1 MLSASTDYYVEERM
15 SFYFTDQIQQS
26 FNKVFHQCNK
36 DIAWEGKAEL
46 ETLVKLDEEGQT
58 IPGIGDVYAIL
69 ARVYSGPQFTWIEA
83 GFPEDDSKAY
93 SYLHTAIRKGS
104 AIAILQAMRTSGAL
118 TPTIEK
124 ELPMT
129 KDEAFQRVY
138 EGAQKGCSYCA
149 YAIANVYQWGD
160 YHILPSA
167 KKVAN
172 EGEPSGF
179 ARFLKGLFVQA
190 DQRRLANK
198 VNTIAQQWLRK
209 SAEAGLV
216 IAYRNLRITYAEQC
230 NKKMEEQVI
239 FEGAKAGLPLMMY
252 LAGDICKSRGEHE
265 GALQYFERGAAMNNG
280 MCLREAAEYYAKPRE
295 SNKRIPQDIQKALR
309 YYERAAISP
318 DYLDFDDHAYVTM
331 QAIIIRTLNID
342 GQSQDW
348 SRIAHLLQQPAIY
361 TLDAIW
367 PYLAYVFT
375 FKKGNTPAIRN
386 AIECVN
392 QASKCHDRYGSYDYA
407 DHLWQLAAG
416 YCYEIGAITNEPDL
430 DQAVAFYEHARE
442 SIRRINTRNDNWL
455 STGEPLVI
463 PDEASER
470 LEAFELVDGHYQ
482 YKEGVKE
489 SSTTCNPMPP
499 AWPQNSVDVLE
510 IFEESTTGWR
520 TNKYDWAF
528 IQREWDT
535 QKYLSF
541 IIYDNRQSIENVI
554 YDVYSIVMFHNEDKN
569 SCTIYLYGYL
579 EATDER
585 DENSEPTVYEIRY
598 FKEMSISEGLALI
611 KEFYDHAT
619 LPVIDESWERQYKNT
634 TPPREYVLT
643 CDNDIF
649 YLNQYEFSN
658 QMIKDALEGVANGKY
673 DIIAVR
679 PSNLDDPGIS
689 YFIERGKGKNLHIS
703 LYITIEDDTEDDIV
717 YGFERESCN
726 LTSIN
731 YWIQESITSNKLP
744 DLSDWEEVK
753 KKHN

>member
-1 MLSASTDYYVEERM
+1 M

-26 FNKVFHQCNK
+26 FNKIFHQCNK
-36 DIAWEGKAEL
+36 DIAWAGKAEL

-83 GFPEDDSKAY
+83 GFPEDDTKAY

-172 EGEPSGF
+172 EGEPSGVV
-179 ARFLKGLFVQA
+179 RFLKGLFVQA

-198 VNTIAQQWLRK
+198 VNTIARQWLRK

-216 IAYRNLRITYAEQC
+216 IAYRNLRITYVEQD
-230 NKKMEEQVI
+230 NRAMEEQVI

-252 LAGDICKSRGEHE
+252 LAGDICKSRGEYE

-280 MCLREAAEYYAKPRE
+280 MCLREAAEYYAKPHL

-375 FKKGNTPAIRN
+375 FKKGNTPAMRN

-392 QASKCHDRYGSYDYA
+392 QASKCHDRYGSYEYA

-470 LEAFELVDGHYQ
+470 LEAFELVNGHYQ
-482 YKEGVKE
+482 YKEGIKE

-510 IFEESTTGWR
+510 IFEDSTTGWR
-520 TNKYDWAF
+520 TNKYDWNF

-585 DENSEPTVYEIRY
+585 DESSEPTVYEIRY
-598 FKEMSISEGLALI
+598 FKEMSIPEGLALI

-619 LPVIDESWERQYKNT
+619 LPIIDESWEKQYKNT

-649 YLNQYEFSN
+649 YLNQYELSN

-673 DIIAVR
+673 DIISVR

-717 YGFERESCN
+717 YGFKRDSSN

-753 KKHN
+753 KKQ

>member
-1 MLSASTDYYVEERM
+1 M

-26 FNKVFHQCNK
+26 FNKIFHQCNK
-36 DIAWEGKAEL
+36 DIAWAGNAEL
-46 ETLVKLDEEGQT
+46 DTLVKLDEEGQK

-83 GFPEDDSKAY
+83 GFPEDDTKAY
-93 SYLHTAIRKGS
+93 SYLHTAICKGS

-129 KDEAFQRVY
+129 KDQAFQRVY
-138 EGAQKGCSYCA
+138 EGVQKGCSYCA
-149 YAIANVYQWGD
+149 YAIANVFQWGD
-160 YHILPSA
+160 YRLLPSA
-167 KKVAN
+167 QKIVN
-172 EGEPSGF
+172 EGEPSGVVH
-179 ARFLKGLFVQA
+179 FLKSFFTQV
-190 DQRRLANK
+190 DQRRLDVK
-198 VNTIAQQWLRK
+198 ITSIAQQWLHK
-209 SAEAGLV
+209 SAAAGLV
-216 IAYRNLRITYAEQC
+216 IAYRNLRLIYAEQD
-230 NKKMEEQVI
+230 NRAMEEQVI
-239 FEGAKAGLPLMMY
+239 FEGAAAGLPLMMY

-265 GALQYFERGAAMNNG
+265 RALEYFERGAAMNNG
-280 MCLREAAEYYAKPRE
+280 MCLREAADYYAKPCE
-295 SNKRIPQDIQKALR
+295 SNKRIPQNIQKALK

-318 DYLDFDDHAYVTM
+318 DYLDFNDHAYVTM
-331 QAIIIRTLNID
+331 QAIILRTLNFD
-342 GQSQDW
+342 DQSQDW

-361 TLDAIW
+361 TLDTIW

-375 FKKGNTPAIRN
+375 FKKGNTPAIRT

-392 QASKCHDRYGSYDYA
+392 KASKCYDRYGSYDYA

-416 YCYEIGAITNEPDL
+416 YCYEIGAFTKEPDL
-430 DQAVAFYEHARE
+430 DQAVTFYEHARE
-442 SIRRINTRNDNWL
+442 SINRLNTRNDNWFG
-455 STGEPLVI
+455 TGNPLVI

-482 YKEGVKE
+482 YKEGIQQ

-510 IFEESTTGWR
+510 IFEDSTTGWR
-520 TNKYDWAF
+520 TNKYDWPF
-528 IQREWDT
+528 IEREWDT

-569 SCTIYLYGYL
+569 TCNIYLYGYS
-579 EATDER
+579 EDPAECDETL
-585 DENSEPTVYEIRY
+585 EPTIYEIRD
-598 FKEMSISEGLALI
+598 FKEMSISEGLRLI

-619 LPVIDESWERQYKNT
+619 LPVIDESWEKQYKNT

-649 YLNQYEFSN
+649 YLNQYEYPN

-679 PSNLDDPGIS
+679 PSSIDDQCIS
-689 YFIERGKGKNLHIS
+689 YYIERAKGKNLRIR
-703 LYITIEDDTEDDIV
+703 LYATVDEDNE

-744 DLSDWEEVK
+744 DLSDWDEIK
-753 KKHN
+753 KK

>member
-1 MLSASTDYYVEERM
+1 M

-26 FNKVFHQCNK
+26 FNKIFHQCNK
-36 DIAWEGKAEL
+36 DIAWAGKAEL
-46 ETLVKLDEEGQT
+46 ETLVKLDEEGQK

-83 GFPEDDSKAY
+83 GFPEDDTKAY

-104 AIAILQAMRTSGAL
+104 AISILQAMRTSGAL

-160 YHILPSA
+160 YHILSSA

-172 EGEPSGF
+172 EGEPSTF
-179 ARFLKGLFVQA
+179 VRFLKGLFVQA

-198 VNTIAQQWLRK
+198 VTAIAQQWLRK

-216 IAYRNLRITYAEQC
+216 IAYRNLRITYVEQG

-265 GALQYFERGAAMNNG
+265 RALEYFERGAAMNNG
-280 MCLREAAEYYAKPRE
+280 MCLREVAEYYAKPRE

-375 FKKGNTPAIRN
+375 FKKGNTPAMRT

-416 YCYEIGAITNEPDL
+416 YCYEIGAITNKPDL
-430 DQAVAFYEHARE
+430 NQAVTFYEHARE

-470 LEAFELVDGHYQ
+470 LEAFELVNGHYQ

-520 TNKYDWAF
+520 TNKYDWNF

-598 FKEMSISEGLALI
+598 FKEMSIPEGLGLI

-649 YLNQYEFSN
+649 YLNQYELSN

-673 DIIAVR
+673 DIMAVR

-703 LYITIEDDTEDDIV
+703 LYITIEDDVEDDIV

-731 YWIQESITSNKLP
+731 YWIQESITSNKMP
-744 DLSDWEEVK
+744 DLSDWEEIK
-753 KKHN
+753 KKKN

>member
-26 FNKVFHQCNK
+26 FNKIFHQCNK
-36 DIAWEGKAEL
+36 DIAWAGKAEL

-83 GFPEDDSKAY
+83 GFPEDDTKAY

-129 KDEAFQRVY
+129 KDQAFQRVY

-265 GALQYFERGAAMNNG
+265 RALEYFERGAAMNNG
-280 MCLREAAEYYAKPRE
+280 ICLREVAEYYAKPRE

-470 LEAFELVDGHYQ
+470 LEAFELVNGHYQ
-482 YKEGVKE
+482 YKEGIKE

-499 AWPQNSVDVLE
+499 AWPQNSMDVLE

-520 TNKYDWAF
+520 TNKYDWNF

-569 SCTIYLYGYL
+569 SCTIYLYGNL

-598 FKEMSISEGLALI
+598 FKEMSIPEGLALI

-658 QMIKDALEGVANGKY
+658 QMIKDALESVANGKY
-673 DIIAVR
+673 DIMAVR
-679 PSNLDDPGIS
+679 PPNLDDPGIS

-703 LYITIEDDTEDDIV
+703 LYITIEDDVEDDIV

>member
-1 MLSASTDYYVEERM
+1 MLSASTDYYAEERM

-26 FNKVFHQCNK
+26 FNKIFHQCNK

-46 ETLVKLDEEGQT
+46 DALVKLDEEGQK

-83 GFPEDDSKAY
+83 GFPEDDTKAY

-104 AIAILQAMRTSGAL
+104 TIAILQAMRTSGAL

-129 KDEAFQRVY
+129 KDQAFQRFY
-138 EGAQKGCSYCA
+138 EGAQKGSSYCA
-149 YAIANVYQWGD
+149 YANVFQWGD
-160 YHILPSA
+160 YRLLPSA
-167 KKVAN
+167 QKIVN
-172 EGEPSGF
+172 EGEPSGVVH
-179 ARFLKGLFVQA
+179 FLKSLFVQA
-190 DQRRLANK
+190 DQRRFANK
-198 VNTIAQQWLRK
+198 VTAIAQQWLHK

-216 IAYRNLRITYAEQC
+216 IAYRNLRLTYAEQ
-230 NKKMEEQVI
+230 NNRAMEEQVI
-239 FEGAKAGLPLMMY
+239 FEGAVAGLPLMIY

-265 GALQYFERGAAMNNG
+265 RALEYFERGAAMNNG
-280 MCLREAAEYYAKPRE
+280 LSLREAAEYYAKPRE

-375 FKKGNTPAIRN
+375 FKKGNTHAMRS

-392 QASKCHDRYGSYDYA
+392 QAIKCHDRYGSYDYA

-430 DQAVAFYEHARE
+430 DQAVTFYEHARE

-470 LEAFELVDGHYQ
+470 LEAFELVNGHYQ
-482 YKEGVKE
+482 YKEGIKE

-528 IQREWDT
+528 IERERDT

-541 IIYDNRQSIENVI
+541 IIYDNRQSIENII
-554 YDVYSIVMFHNEDKN
+554 YDVYSIVMFHNEDTN
-569 SCTIYLYGYL
+569 SCTIYLYGYIEEPSEL
-579 EATDER
+579 
-585 DENSEPTVYEIRY
+585 DENVDPRVYEIRY
-598 FKEMSISEGLALI
+598 FKEMSIPKGLALI
-611 KEFYDHAT
+611 KDFYDNAT
-619 LPVIDESWERQYKNT
+619 LPVIDESWEKQYKNT

-649 YLNQYEFSN
+649 YLNQYELSN

-703 LYITIEDDTEDDIV
+703 LYITIEDDVEDDIV
-717 YGFERESCN
+717 YGFKRESSN

-753 KKHN
+753 KKQN

>member
-1 MLSASTDYYVEERM
+1 M

-26 FNKVFHQCNK
+26 FNKIFHQCNK

-124 ELPMT
+124 ELSMT

-167 KKVAN
+167 KKMAN

-198 VNTIAQQWLRK
+198 VNAIAQQWLRK

-216 IAYRNLRITYAEQC
+216 IAYRNLRITYVEQG

-239 FEGAKAGLPLMMY
+239 FEAAKAGLPLMMY

-265 GALQYFERGAAMNNG
+265 RALEYFERGAAMNNG

-375 FKKGNTPAIRN
+375 FKKGNSPAIRT

-392 QASKCHDRYGSYDYA
+392 QASKCHDRYGSYEYA

-416 YCYEIGAITNEPDL
+416 YCYEIGAITKEPDL
-430 DQAVAFYEHARE
+430 DQAVTFYEHARE
-442 SIRRINTRNDNWL
+442 SIRRLNTRNDNWL
-455 STGEPLVI
+455 GAGEPLVI

-470 LEAFELVDGHYQ
+470 LEAFELVNGHYQ
-482 YKEGVKE
+482 YKEGIKE

-499 AWPQNSVDVLE
+499 TWPQNSVDVLE
-510 IFEESTTGWR
+510 IFEDSTTGWR

-579 EATDER
+579 EDTSR
-585 DENSEPTVYEIRY
+585 QDENVEPTVYEIRY
-598 FKEMSISEGLALI
+598 FKEMSIPEGLALI
-611 KEFYDHAT
+611 KEFYDYAT

-649 YLNQYEFSN
+649 YLNQYELSN

-673 DIIAVR
+673 DIISVR

-703 LYITIEDDTEDDIV
+703 LYITIEDDVEDDIV
-717 YGFERESCN
+717 YGFERDSSN

>member
-1 MLSASTDYYVEERM
+1 M

-26 FNKVFHQCNK
+26 FNKIFHQCNK
-36 DIAWEGKAEL
+36 DIAWAGKAEL
-46 ETLVKLDEEGQT
+46 DALVKLDEEGQK

-83 GFPEDDSKAY
+83 GFPEDDTKAY

-104 AIAILQAMRTSGAL
+104 AIAILQAMRSSGAL

-129 KDEAFQRVY
+129 KDQAFQRVY

-149 YAIANVYQWGD
+149 YAIANVFQWGD
-160 YHILPSA
+160 YHLLPSA
-167 KKVAN
+167 QKIVN
-172 EGEPSGF
+172 EGEPSGVIH
-179 ARFLKGLFVQA
+179 FLKSLFVQV

-198 VNTIAQQWLRK
+198 VTAIVQQWLHK
-209 SAEAGLV
+209 STAAGLV
-216 IAYRNLRITYAEQC
+216 IAYRNLRLTYADQD
-230 NKKMEEQVI
+230 NKAMEEQVI
-239 FEGAKAGLPLMMY
+239 FEGAAAGLPLMMY

-265 GALQYFERGAAMNNG
+265 RALEYFERGVTMNNG
-280 MCLREAAEYYAKPRE
+280 MCLREAAEYYAKPCK
-295 SNKRIPQDIQKALR
+295 SNKRIPQDIQKALK

-318 DYLDFDDHAYVTM
+318 DYLDFNDHAYVTM
-331 QAIIIRTLNID
+331 QAIILRTLNID

-375 FKKGNTPAIRN
+375 FKKGNTPTIRT

-392 QASKCHDRYGSYDYA
+392 QASKCSDRYGSYDYA

-416 YCYEIGAITNEPDL
+416 YCYEIGAMTKEPDL
-430 DQAVAFYEHARE
+430 DQAVTFYEHARE
-442 SIRRINTRNDNWL
+442 SINRLNTRNDNWL
-455 STGEPLVI
+455 GTGEPLAI

-482 YKEGVKE
+482 YKEGIQQ

-510 IFEESTTGWR
+510 IFEDSTTGWR
-520 TNKYDWAF
+520 TNKYDWNF
-528 IQREWDT
+528 IEREWDT

-554 YDVYSIVMFHNEDKN
+554 YDVYSIVMFHNENKN
-569 SCTIYLYGYL
+569 SCTIYLYGYI
-579 EATDER
+579 ENTSSQ
-585 DENSEPTVYEIRY
+585 DENVDPRVYEIRY
-598 FKEMSISEGLALI
+598 FKEMSIPEGLGLI
-611 KEFYDHAT
+611 KNFYDTAT
-619 LPVIDESWERQYKNT
+619 LPVIDESWEKQYKNT

-649 YLNQYEFSN
+649 HLNQYEYPN

-673 DIIAVR
+673 DMISVR
-679 PSNLDDPGIS
+679 PSSLDDQCIS
-689 YFIERGKGKNLHIS
+689 YYIERGKGKNLRIQ
-703 LYITIEDDTEDDIV
+703 LYATVDEDNEYV
-717 YGFERESCN
+717 FERESCN

-744 DLSDWEEVK
+744 DLSDWDEIK
-753 KKHN
+753 KK

>member
-1 MLSASTDYYVEERM
+1 M

-26 FNKVFHQCNK
+26 FNKIFHQCNK
-36 DIAWEGKAEL
+36 DIAWTGKAEL
-46 ETLVKLDEEGQT
+46 DSLVKLDEEGQE
-58 IPGIGDVYAIL
+58 IPGIGDAYAIL

-83 GFPEDDSKAY
+83 GFPEDDTKAY

-149 YAIANVYQWGD
+149 YAIANVFQWED
-160 YHILPSA
+160 YRLLPSA
-167 KKVAN
+167 QKIVN
-172 EGEPSGF
+172 EGEPSGLT
-179 ARFLKGLFVQA
+179 RFIIGLFAQQN
-190 DQRRLANK
+190 QRNLENK
-198 VNTIAQQWLRK
+198 VTTIAQQWLRK
-209 SAEAGLV
+209 SADAGLV
-216 IAYRNLRITYAEQC
+216 IAYRNLRITYAEKG
-230 NKKMEEQVI
+230 NKAMEEHVI
-239 FEGAKAGLPLMMY
+239 FEGAEAGLPLMMY

-265 GALQYFERGAAMNNG
+265 RALEYFERGAAMNNG
-280 MCLREAAEYYAKPRE
+280 MCLREAAEYYAKPGE
-295 SNKRIPQDIQKALR
+295 SNKRIPQDIQKALK

-318 DYLDFDDHAYVTM
+318 DYLDFNDHAYVTM
-331 QAIIIRTLNID
+331 QAIILRTLNID

-361 TLDAIW
+361 SLDAIW

-375 FKKGNTPAIRN
+375 FKKGNTPAIKT
-386 AIECVN
+386 AVECVN
-392 QASKCHDRYGSYDYA
+392 QAIKCYDTYGSYDYA
-407 DHLWQLAAG
+407 GHLWQLAAG
-416 YCYEIGAITNEPDL
+416 YCYEIGAITKKPDL
-430 DQAVAFYEHARE
+430 DQAVTFYEHARE
-442 SIRRINTRNDNWL
+442 SIKRLNTRTDNCFG
-455 STGEPLVI
+455 TGEPLVI
-463 PDEASER
+463 PNEASER
-470 LEAFELVDGHYQ
+470 LEAFELVNGHYQ
-482 YKEGVKE
+482 YKKGITQ

-510 IFEESTTGWR
+510 IFEDSTTGWR
-520 TNKYDWAF
+520 TNKYDWNF
-528 IQREWDT
+528 IEREWDT

-554 YDVYSIVMFHNEDKN
+554 HDVYSIVMFHNEDKN
-569 SCTIYLYGYL
+569 TCTIYLYGYIEDPTELDETL
-579 EATDER
+579 EH
-585 DENSEPTVYEIRY
+585 TVYEIRY
-598 FKEMSISEGLALI
+598 FKEMSIPEGLGLI

-619 LPVIDESWERQYKNT
+619 LPVIDESWARQYKNT

-673 DIIAVR
+673 NMISVR
-679 PSNLDDPGIS
+679 PSSIDDQCIS
-689 YFIERGKGKNLHIS
+689 YYIERKTGKNLRIQ
-703 LYITIEDDTEDDIV
+703 LYATVDEDNEYV
-717 YGFERESCN
+717 FERESCN

-744 DLSDWEEVK
+744 DLSDWDEIK
-753 KKHN
+753 QK

>member
-1 MLSASTDYYVEERM
+1 MLSASTDYYAEERM

-26 FNKVFHQCNK
+26 FNKIFHQCNK
-36 DIAWEGKAEL
+36 DIAWAGKAEL

-172 EGEPSGF
+172 EGEPSTF
-179 ARFLKGLFVQA
+179 VRFLKGLFVQA

-198 VNTIAQQWLRK
+198 VNAIAQQWLRK

-216 IAYRNLRITYAEQC
+216 IAYRNLRITYVEQD
-230 NKKMEEQVI
+230 NRKMEEQVI

-265 GALQYFERGAAMNNG
+265 RALEYFERGAAMNNG

-375 FKKGNTPAIRN
+375 FKKGNTPAMRN

-392 QASKCHDRYGSYDYA
+392 QASKCHDRYGSYEYA

-416 YCYEIGAITNEPDL
+416 YCYETGAITKEPDL

-455 STGEPLVI
+455 GTGEPLVI

-470 LEAFELVDGHYQ
+470 LEAFELVNGHYQ
-482 YKEGVKE
+482 YKEGVNQ

-510 IFEESTTGWR
+510 IFEDSTTGWR

-585 DENSEPTVYEIRY
+585 DESSEPTVYEIRY
-598 FKEMSISEGLALI
+598 FKEMSIPEGLALI

-649 YLNQYEFSN
+649 YLNQYELSN

-673 DIIAVR
+673 DIMAVR
-679 PSNLDDPGIS
+679 PPNLDDPGIS

-703 LYITIEDDTEDDIV
+703 LYITIEDDVEDDIV

-744 DLSDWEEVK
+744 DLSDWEEIK
-753 KKHN
+753 KKKN

>member
-1 MLSASTDYYVEERM
+1 M

-26 FNKVFHQCNK
+26 FNKIFHQCNK

-46 ETLVKLDEEGQT
+46 DALVKLDEEGQK

-83 GFPEDDSKAY
+83 GFPEDDTKAY

-129 KDEAFQRVY
+129 KDQAFQRVY

-149 YAIANVYQWGD
+149 YAIANVFQWGD

-167 KKVAN
+167 QKVAN
-172 EGEPSGF
+172 EGEPSAF
-179 ARFLKGLFVQA
+179 IRFLKGLFAQA
-190 DQRRLANK
+190 DQRRFANK
-198 VNTIAQQWLRK
+198 ITAIAQQWLRK

-216 IAYRNLRITYAEQC
+216 IAYRNLRITYVEQ
-230 NKKMEEQVI
+230 NNSVMEEQVI
-239 FEGAKAGLPLMMY
+239 FEGAAAGLPLMMY

-265 GALQYFERGAAMNNG
+265 RALEYFERGAAMNNG
-280 MCLREAAEYYAKPRE
+280 MCLREAAEYYAKPCE
-295 SNKRIPQDIQKALR
+295 SNKRIPQNIQKALK

-318 DYLDFDDHAYVTM
+318 DYLDFNDHAYVTM
-331 QAIIIRTLNID
+331 QAIILRTLNID

-375 FKKGNTPAIRN
+375 FKKGNSPAVRT

-392 QASKCHDRYGSYDYA
+392 QAGKCFDRYGSYDYA

-416 YCYEIGAITNEPDL
+416 YCYEIGAITKEPDL
-430 DQAVAFYEHARE
+430 DQAVTFYEHARE
-442 SIRRINTRNDNWL
+442 SIRRLNTRNDNWL
-455 STGEPLVI
+455 GTGEPLAI

-482 YKEGVKE
+482 YKEGITQ

-510 IFEESTTGWR
+510 IFEDSTTGWR
-520 TNKYDWAF
+520 TNKYDWPF
-528 IQREWDT
+528 IEREWDT

-569 SCTIYLYGYL
+569 TCNIYLYGYS
-579 EATDER
+579 EDPAECDETL
-585 DENSEPTVYEIRY
+585 EPTIYEIRD
-598 FKEMSISEGLALI
+598 FKEMSISEGLRLI

-619 LPVIDESWERQYKNT
+619 LPVIDESWEKQYKNT

-649 YLNQYEFSN
+649 YLNQYELSN
-658 QMIKDALEGVANGKY
+658 QMIKDALEGVANGTY

-689 YFIERGKGKNLHIS
+689 YFIERGKGKNLHIR
-703 LYITIEDDTEDDIV
+703 LYITTEDDIGDEIV
-717 YGFERESCN
+717 YGFERDSSN

-753 KKHN
+753 KKD

>member
-1 MLSASTDYYVEERM
+1 M

-26 FNKVFHQCNK
+26 FNKIFHQCDK
-36 DIAWEGKAEL
+36 DIAWAGKAEL
-46 ETLVKLDEEGQT
+46 DALVKLDEEGQK

-83 GFPEDDSKAY
+83 GFPEDDTKAY

-104 AIAILQAMRTSGAL
+104 AIAILQAMRSSGAL

-129 KDEAFQRVY
+129 KDQAFQRVY

-149 YAIANVYQWGD
+149 YAIANVFQWGD
-160 YHILPSA
+160 YRLLPSA
-167 KKVAN
+167 QKIVN
-172 EGEPSGF
+172 EGEPSGVVH
-179 ARFLKGLFVQA
+179 FLKSLFVQV
-190 DQRRLANK
+190 DQRRLGPK
-198 VNTIAQQWLRK
+198 ITSIAQQWLHK
-209 SAEAGLV
+209 SAAAGLV
-216 IAYRNLRITYAEQC
+216 IAYRNLRLIYAEQN
-230 NKKMEEQVI
+230 NKVMEEQVI
-239 FEGAKAGLPLMMY
+239 FEGAAAGLPLMMY

-265 GALQYFERGAAMNNG
+265 RALEYFERGAAMNNG
-280 MCLREAAEYYAKPRE
+280 MCLREAAEYYAKPCE
-295 SNKRIPQDIQKALR
+295 SNKRIPQDIQKALK

-318 DYLDFDDHAYVTM
+318 DYLDFNDHAYVTM
-331 QAIIIRTLNID
+331 QAITLRTLNID

-375 FKKGNTPAIRN
+375 FKKGNTHAIRT

-392 QASKCHDRYGSYDYA
+392 KASKCYDRYGSYDYA

-416 YCYEIGAITNEPDL
+416 YCYEIGAFTKEPDL
-430 DQAVAFYEHARE
+430 DQAVTFYEHARE
-442 SIRRINTRNDNWL
+442 SINRLNTRNDNWL
-455 STGEPLVI
+455 GTSEPLAI

-482 YKEGVKE
+482 YKEGIQQ

-510 IFEESTTGWR
+510 IFEDSTTGWR
-520 TNKYDWAF
+520 TNKYDWNF
-528 IQREWDT
+528 IEHEWDT

-541 IIYDNRQSIENVI
+541 IIYDNRQSIENII

-569 SCTIYLYGYL
+569 ACTIYLYGYI
-579 EATDER
+579 EDTSR
-585 DENSEPTVYEIRY
+585 QDENVDPRVYEIRY
-598 FKEMSISEGLALI
+598 FKEMSIPEGLALI
-611 KEFYDHAT
+611 KNFYDHAI
-619 LPVIDESWERQYKNT
+619 LPVIDESWEKQYKNT

-649 YLNQYEFSN
+649 YLNQYELSN

-679 PSNLDDPGIS
+679 PSSLDEQCIS
-689 YFIERGKGKNLHIS
+689 YYIERAKGKNLRIR
-703 LYITIEDDTEDDIV
+703 LYATVDEDNE

-731 YWIQESITSNKLP
+731 YWIQESITSNTLP
-744 DLSDWEEVK
+744 DLSDWDEIK
-753 KKHN
+753 KK

>member
-1 MLSASTDYYVEERM
+1 M

-26 FNKVFHQCNK
+26 FNKIFHQCNK

-83 GFPEDDSKAY
+83 GFPEDDTKAY

-198 VNTIAQQWLRK
+198 VTAIAQQWLRK

-216 IAYRNLRITYAEQC
+216 IAYRNLRITYVEQG

-239 FEGAKAGLPLMMY
+239 FEAAKAGLPLMMY

-265 GALQYFERGAAMNNG
+265 RALEYFERGAAMNNG

-375 FKKGNTPAIRN
+375 FKKGNTPAMRN

-392 QASKCHDRYGSYDYA
+392 QASKCHDRYGSYEYA

-416 YCYEIGAITNEPDL
+416 YCYEIGAITKEPDL
-430 DQAVAFYEHARE
+430 DQAVTFYEHARE
-442 SIRRINTRNDNWL
+442 SIRRLNTRNDNWL

-470 LEAFELVDGHYQ
+470 LEAFELVNGHYQ

-510 IFEESTTGWR
+510 IFEDSTTGWR

-528 IQREWDT
+528 IQHEWDT

-554 YDVYSIVMFHNEDKN
+554 YDVYSIVMFHNEDNN

-598 FKEMSISEGLALI
+598 FKEMSIPEGLALI

-649 YLNQYEFSN
+649 YLNQYELSN

-703 LYITIEDDTEDDIV
+703 LYITIEDDVEDDIV
-717 YGFERESCN
+717 YGFERDSSN

-744 DLSDWEEVK
+744 DLSNWEEVK

>member
-1 MLSASTDYYVEERM
+1 M

-26 FNKVFHQCNK
+26 FNKIFHQCNK

-46 ETLVKLDEEGQT
+46 DALVKLDEEGQK

-83 GFPEDDSKAY
+83 GFPEDDTKAY

-129 KDEAFQRVY
+129 KDQAFQRVY

-149 YAIANVYQWGD
+149 YAIANVFQWGD

-167 KKVAN
+167 QKVAN
-172 EGEPSGF
+172 EGEPSTF
-179 ARFLKGLFVQA
+179 VRFLKGLFAQA
-190 DQRRLANK
+190 DQRRFANK
-198 VNTIAQQWLRK
+198 ITTIAQKWLRK
-209 SAEAGLV
+209 SAEAGLI
-216 IAYRNLRITYAEQC
+216 IAYRNLRITYIEQD
-230 NKKMEEQVI
+230 NSAMEEQVI
-239 FEGAKAGLPLMMY
+239 FEGAAADLPLMMY
-252 LAGDICKSRGEHE
+252 LAGDICKSREEHE
-265 GALQYFERGAAMNNG
+265 RALEYFERGAAMNNG
-280 MCLREAAEYYAKPRE
+280 MCLREAAEYYAKPCE

-318 DYLDFDDHAYVTM
+318 DYLDFNDHAYATM
-331 QAIIIRTLNID
+331 QAIILRTLNID

-375 FKKGNTPAIRN
+375 FKKGNTPAIRT

-392 QASKCHDRYGSYDYA
+392 KTSKCFDRYGSYDYA

-416 YCYEIGAITNEPDL
+416 FCYEIGAITKEPDL
-430 DQAVAFYEHARE
+430 DQAVTFYEHARE
-442 SIRRINTRNDNWL
+442 SINRLNTRNDNWL
-455 STGEPLVI
+455 GTGEPLAI

-470 LEAFELVDGHYQ
+470 LEAFKLVDGHYQ
-482 YKEGVKE
+482 YKEGITQ

-510 IFEESTTGWR
+510 IFEDSTTGWR
-520 TNKYDWAF
+520 TNKYDWPF
-528 IQREWDT
+528 IEREWDT

-569 SCTIYLYGYL
+569 TCNIYLYGYS
-579 EATDER
+579 EDPAECDETL
-585 DENSEPTVYEIRY
+585 EPTIYEIRD
-598 FKEMSISEGLALI
+598 FKEMSISEGLRLI

-619 LPVIDESWERQYKNT
+619 LPVIDESWEKQYKNT

-649 YLNQYEFSN
+649 YLNQYELSN
-658 QMIKDALEGVANGKY
+658 QMIKDALEGVANGTY

-689 YFIERGKGKNLHIS
+689 YFIERGKGKNLHIR
-703 LYITIEDDTEDDIV
+703 LYITTEDDIGDEIV
-717 YGFERESCN
+717 YGFERDSSN

-753 KKHN
+753 KKD

>member
-1 MLSASTDYYVEERM
+1 M

-26 FNKVFHQCNK
+26 FNKIFHQCNK

-83 GFPEDDSKAY
+83 GFPEDDTKAY

-198 VNTIAQQWLRK
+198 VTAIAQQWLRK

-216 IAYRNLRITYAEQC
+216 IAYRNLRITYVEQG

-239 FEGAKAGLPLMMY
+239 FEAAKAGLPLMMY

-265 GALQYFERGAAMNNG
+265 RALEYFERGAAMNNG

-416 YCYEIGAITNEPDL
+416 YCYEIGGITNKPDL

-470 LEAFELVDGHYQ
+470 LEAFELVNGHYQ

-510 IFEESTTGWR
+510 IFEDSTTGWR

-554 YDVYSIVMFHNEDKN
+554 YDVYSIVMFHNEDNN

-585 DENSEPTVYEIRY
+585 DESSAPTVYEIRY
-598 FKEMSISEGLALI
+598 FKEISISEGLALI

-673 DIIAVR
+673 DIMAVR
-679 PSNLDDPGIS
+679 PPNLDDPGIS

-703 LYITIEDDTEDDIV
+703 LYITIEDDVEDDIV

-731 YWIQESITSNKLP
+731 YWIQESMTSDKLP
-744 DLSDWEEVK
+744 DLSDWKEVK

>member
-1 MLSASTDYYVEERM
+1 MLSASTDYYAEERM

-26 FNKVFHQCNK
+26 FNKIFHQCNK
-36 DIAWEGKAEL
+36 DIAWAGKAEL

-83 GFPEDDSKAY
+83 GFPEDDTKAY

-198 VNTIAQQWLRK
+198 VTAIAQQWLRK

-216 IAYRNLRITYAEQC
+216 IAYRNLRITYVEQG

-239 FEGAKAGLPLMMY
+239 FEAAKAGLPLMMY

-265 GALQYFERGAAMNNG
+265 RALEYFERGAAMNNG
-280 MCLREAAEYYAKPRE
+280 MSLREAAEYYAKPRE

-375 FKKGNTPAIRN
+375 FKKGNTPAMRN

-392 QASKCHDRYGSYDYA
+392 QASKCHDRYGSYEYA

-416 YCYEIGAITNEPDL
+416 YCYEIGAITKEPDL
-430 DQAVAFYEHARE
+430 DQAVTFYEHARE

-455 STGEPLVI
+455 GTGEPLVI

-470 LEAFELVDGHYQ
+470 LEAFELVNGHYQ

-510 IFEESTTGWR
+510 IFEDSTTGWR

-554 YDVYSIVMFHNEDKN
+554 YDVYSIVMFHNEDTN
-569 SCTIYLYGYL
+569 SCTIYLYGYIEEPSEL
-579 EATDER
+579 
-585 DENSEPTVYEIRY
+585 DENVDPRVYEIRY
-598 FKEMSISEGLALI
+598 FKEMSIPAGLALI
-611 KEFYDHAT
+611 KDFYDHAT
-619 LPVIDESWERQYKNT
+619 LPVIDESWEKQYKNT

-649 YLNQYEFSN
+649 YLNQYELSN
-658 QMIKDALEGVANGKY
+658 QMIKDALEGVANGTY

-703 LYITIEDDTEDDIV
+703 LYITIEDDVEDDIV
-717 YGFERESCN
+717 YGFKRESSN

-753 KKHN
+753 KKE

>member
-1 MLSASTDYYVEERM
+1 M

-26 FNKVFHQCNK
+26 FNKIFHQCNK
-36 DIAWEGKAEL
+36 DIAWAGKAEL
-46 ETLVKLDEEGQT
+46 DALVKLDEEGQK

-83 GFPEDDSKAY
+83 GFPEDDTKAY
-93 SYLHTAIRKGS
+93 SYLHTAIRNGS

-129 KDEAFQRVY
+129 KNQAFQRVY

-149 YAIANVYQWGD
+149 YAIANVFQWGD
-160 YHILPSA
+160 YRLLPSA
-167 KKVAN
+167 QKIVN
-172 EGEPSGF
+172 EGEPSGVVH
-179 ARFLKGLFVQA
+179 FLKSLFAQV

-198 VNTIAQQWLRK
+198 VTAIAQQWLHK
-209 SAEAGLV
+209 SAAAGLV
-216 IAYRNLRITYAEQC
+216 IAYRNLRLTYAEQN
-230 NKKMEEQVI
+230 NKAMEEQVI
-239 FEGAKAGLPLMMY
+239 FEGAAAGLPLMMY

-265 GALQYFERGAAMNNG
+265 RALEYFERGVTMNNG
-280 MCLREAAEYYAKPRE
+280 MCLREAADYYAKPCK
-295 SNKRIPQDIQKALR
+295 SNKRIPQNIQKALK

-318 DYLDFDDHAYVTM
+318 DYLDFNDHAYVTM
-331 QAIIIRTLNID
+331 QAIILRTLNID

-361 TLDAIW
+361 TLDTIW

-375 FKKGNTPAIRN
+375 FRKGNTPAIRT

-392 QASKCHDRYGSYDYA
+392 KTSKCYDRYGSYDYA

-416 YCYEIGAITNEPDL
+416 YCYEIGAMTKEPDL
-430 DQAVAFYEHARE
+430 DQAVTFYEHARE
-442 SIRRINTRNDNWL
+442 SIKRLNTRNDNWFG
-455 STGEPLVI
+455 TGEPLAI

-470 LEAFELVDGHYQ
+470 LEAFELVNGHYQ
-482 YKEGVKE
+482 YKEGIQQ

-510 IFEESTTGWR
+510 IFEDSTTGWR
-520 TNKYDWAF
+520 TNKYDWPF
-528 IQREWDT
+528 IEREWDT

-569 SCTIYLYGYL
+569 SCTIYLYGYV
-579 EATDER
+579 EDTSR
-585 DENSEPTVYEIRY
+585 QDENVDPRVYEMRY
-598 FKEMSISEGLALI
+598 FKEMSIPEGLALI
-611 KEFYDHAT
+611 KNFYDNAT
-619 LPVIDESWERQYKNT
+619 LPVIDESWEKEYKNT

-649 YLNQYEFSN
+649 YLNQYEYPN

-673 DIIAVR
+673 NIIEVR
-679 PSNLDDPGIS
+679 PSSLDEQCIS
-689 YFIERGKGKNLHIS
+689 YYIERAKGKNLRIR
-703 LYITIEDDTEDDIV
+703 LYATVDEDNE

-744 DLSDWEEVK
+744 DLSDWDEIK
-753 KKHN
+753 KK

>member
-1 MLSASTDYYVEERM
+1 M

-26 FNKVFHQCNK
+26 FNKIFHQCNK

-46 ETLVKLDEEGQT
+46 EALVKLDEEGQT

-83 GFPEDDSKAY
+83 GFPEDDTKAY

-129 KDEAFQRVY
+129 KDQAFQRVY

-149 YAIANVYQWGD
+149 YAIANVFQWGD
-160 YHILPSA
+160 YRLLPSA
-167 KKVAN
+167 QKIVNK
-172 EGEPSGF
+172 GEPSGVVH
-179 ARFLKGLFVQA
+179 FLKSLFVQV
-190 DQRRLANK
+190 DQRRLGPK
-198 VNTIAQQWLRK
+198 ITSIAQQWLHK
-209 SAEAGLV
+209 SAAAGLV
-216 IAYRNLRITYAEQC
+216 IAYRNLRLTYAEQN
-230 NKKMEEQVI
+230 NKAMEEQVI

-252 LAGDICKSRGEHE
+252 LAGDICKARGEHE
-265 GALQYFERGAAMNNG
+265 GALEYFERGAAMNNG
-280 MCLREAAEYYAKPRE
+280 MCLREAAEYYAKPHL

-318 DYLDFDDHAYVTM
+318 DYLDFDDHAYVIM

-375 FKKGNTPAIRN
+375 FKKGNSPAIRT

-392 QASKCHDRYGSYDYA
+392 QASKCHDRYGSYEYA

-416 YCYEIGAITNEPDL
+416 YCCETGAITKESDL

-442 SIRRINTRNDNWL
+442 SIRRLNTRNDNWL
-455 STGEPLVI
+455 GAGEPLAI

-470 LEAFELVDGHYQ
+470 LEAFELVNGHYQ

-489 SSTTCNPMPP
+489 SSTTSNPMPP

-510 IFEESTTGWR
+510 IFEDSTTGWR
-520 TNKYDWAF
+520 TNKYDWNF
-528 IQREWDT
+528 IEREWDT

-554 YDVYSIVMFHNEDKN
+554 YDVYSIVMFHNEDKD

-579 EATDER
+579 EDTSR
-585 DENSEPTVYEIRY
+585 QDENVEPTVYEIRY
-598 FKEMSISEGLALI
+598 FKEMSIPEGLALI
-611 KEFYDHAT
+611 KEFYNHAT

-649 YLNQYEFSN
+649 YLNQYELSN

-673 DIIAVR
+673 DIMAVR

-717 YGFERESCN
+717 YGFERDSIN

-744 DLSDWEEVK
+744 DLSDWEEIK
-753 KKHN
+753 KK

>member
-1 MLSASTDYYVEERM
+1 M

-26 FNKVFHQCNK
+26 FNKIFHQCNK

-46 ETLVKLDEEGQT
+46 DALVKLDEEGQK

-83 GFPEDDSKAY
+83 GFPEDDTKAY

-129 KDEAFQRVY
+129 KDQAFQRVY

-167 KKVAN
+167 QKVAN
-172 EGEPSGF
+172 EGEPSAF
-179 ARFLKGLFVQA
+179 VRFLKGLFAQA
-190 DQRRLANK
+190 DQRRFANK
-198 VNTIAQQWLRK
+198 VTAIAQQWLRK

-216 IAYRNLRITYAEQC
+216 IAYRNLRITYIEQ
-230 NKKMEEQVI
+230 NNSAMEEQVI
-239 FEGAKAGLPLMMY
+239 FEGAAAGLPLMMY

-265 GALQYFERGAAMNNG
+265 RALEYFERGAAMNNG
-280 MCLREAAEYYAKPRE
+280 MCLREAAEYYAKPCE
-295 SNKRIPQDIQKALR
+295 SNKRIPQNIQKALK

-318 DYLDFDDHAYVTM
+318 DYLDFNDHAYVTM
-331 QAIIIRTLNID
+331 QAIILRTLNID

-375 FKKGNTPAIRN
+375 FKKGNSPAVRT

-392 QASKCHDRYGSYDYA
+392 QAGKCFDRYGSYDYA

-416 YCYEIGAITNEPDL
+416 YCYEIGAITKEPDL
-430 DQAVAFYEHARE
+430 DQAVTFYEHARE
-442 SIRRINTRNDNWL
+442 SIRRLNTRNDNWL
-455 STGEPLVI
+455 GTGEPLAI

-482 YKEGVKE
+482 YKEGITQ

-510 IFEESTTGWR
+510 IFEDSTTGWR
-520 TNKYDWAF
+520 TNKYDWPF
-528 IQREWDT
+528 IEREWDT

-569 SCTIYLYGYL
+569 TCNIYLYGYS
-579 EATDER
+579 EDPAECDETL
-585 DENSEPTVYEIRY
+585 EPTIYEIRD
-598 FKEMSISEGLALI
+598 FKEMSISEGLRLI

-619 LPVIDESWERQYKNT
+619 LPVIDESWEKQYKNT

-649 YLNQYEFSN
+649 YLNQYELSN
-658 QMIKDALEGVANGKY
+658 QMIKDALEGVANGTY

-689 YFIERGKGKNLHIS
+689 YFIERGKGKNLHIR
-703 LYITIEDDTEDDIV
+703 LYITTEDDIGDEIV
-717 YGFERESCN
+717 YGFERDSSN

-753 KKHN
+753 KKD

>member
-1 MLSASTDYYVEERM
+1 M

-26 FNKVFHQCNK
+26 FNKIFHQCNK

-46 ETLVKLDEEGQT
+46 DALVKLDEEGQK

-83 GFPEDDSKAY
+83 GFPEDDTKAY

-129 KDEAFQRVY
+129 KDQAFQRVY

-149 YAIANVYQWGD
+149 YAIANVFQWGD

-167 KKVAN
+167 QKVAN
-172 EGEPSGF
+172 EGEPSTF
-179 ARFLKGLFVQA
+179 VRFLKGLFAQA
-190 DQRRLANK
+190 DQRRFANK
-198 VNTIAQQWLRK
+198 VTAIAQQWLRK

-216 IAYRNLRITYAEQC
+216 IAYRNLRITYIEQ
-230 NKKMEEQVI
+230 NNSAMEEQVI
-239 FEGAKAGLPLMMY
+239 FEGAAAGLPLMMY

-265 GALQYFERGAAMNNG
+265 RALEYFERGAAMNNG
-280 MCLREAAEYYAKPRE
+280 MCLREAAEYYAKPCE
-295 SNKRIPQDIQKALR
+295 SNKRIPQNIQKALK

-318 DYLDFDDHAYVTM
+318 DYLDFNDHAYVTM
-331 QAIIIRTLNID
+331 QAIILRTLNID

-375 FKKGNTPAIRN
+375 FKKGNTPAIRT

-392 QASKCHDRYGSYDYA
+392 QSSKCFDRYGSYDYA

-416 YCYEIGAITNEPDL
+416 YCYEIGAITKEPDL
-430 DQAVAFYEHARE
+430 DQAVTFYEHARE
-442 SIRRINTRNDNWL
+442 SINRLNTRNDNWL
-455 STGEPLVI
+455 GTGEPLAI

-482 YKEGVKE
+482 YKEGITQ

-510 IFEESTTGWR
+510 IFEDSTTGWR
-520 TNKYDWAF
+520 TNKYDWPF
-528 IQREWDT
+528 IEREWDT

-569 SCTIYLYGYL
+569 TCNIYLYGYS
-579 EATDER
+579 EDPAECDETL
-585 DENSEPTVYEIRY
+585 EPTIYEIRD
-598 FKEMSISEGLALI
+598 FKEMSISEGLRLI

-619 LPVIDESWERQYKNT
+619 LPVIDESWEKQYKNT

-649 YLNQYEFSN
+649 YLNQYELSN
-658 QMIKDALEGVANGKY
+658 QMIKDALEGVANGTY

-689 YFIERGKGKNLHIS
+689 YFIERGKGKNLHIR
-703 LYITIEDDTEDDIV
+703 LYITTEDDIGDEIV
-717 YGFERESCN
+717 YGFERDSSN

-753 KKHN
+753 KKD

>member
-1 MLSASTDYYVEERM
+1 M

-26 FNKVFHQCNK
+26 FNKIFHQCNK
-36 DIAWEGKAEL
+36 DIAWAGKAEL
-46 ETLVKLDEEGQT
+46 DALVKLDEEGQK

-83 GFPEDDSKAY
+83 GFPEDDTKAY

-129 KDEAFQRVY
+129 KDQAFQRVY

-149 YAIANVYQWGD
+149 YAIANVFQWGD
-160 YHILPSA
+160 YRLLPSA
-167 KKVAN
+167 RKIVN
-172 EGEPSGF
+172 EGEPSGVVHFFKSLF
-179 ARFLKGLFVQA
+179 AQV

-198 VNTIAQQWLRK
+198 VTAIAQQWLHK
-209 SAEAGLV
+209 SAAAGLV
-216 IAYRNLRITYAEQC
+216 IAYRNLRLTYAEQ
-230 NKKMEEQVI
+230 NNRAMEEQVI
-239 FEGAKAGLPLMMY
+239 FEGAAAGLPLMTY

-265 GALQYFERGAAMNNG
+265 RALEYFERGITMNNG
-280 MCLREAAEYYAKPRE
+280 MCLREAAEYYAKPCE
-295 SNKRIPQDIQKALR
+295 SNKRIPQDIQKALK

-318 DYLDFDDHAYVTM
+318 DYLDFNDHAYVTM
-331 QAIIIRTLNID
+331 QAIILRTLNID

-375 FKKGNTPAIRN
+375 FKKGNTPAIRT

-392 QASKCHDRYGSYDYA
+392 QANKCFDRYGSYDYA

-416 YCYEIGAITNEPDL
+416 YCYEIGAITKEPDL
-430 DQAVAFYEHARE
+430 DQAVTFYEHARE
-442 SIRRINTRNDNWL
+442 SINRLNTRNDNWL
-455 STGEPLVI
+455 GTGKPLTI

-482 YKEGVKE
+482 YKEGITQ

-510 IFEESTTGWR
+510 IFEDSTTGWR
-520 TNKYDWAF
+520 TNKYDWNF

-569 SCTIYLYGYL
+569 SCTIYLYGYI
-579 EATDER
+579 EDTSR
-585 DENSEPTVYEIRY
+585 QDENVDPRVYEIRY
-598 FKEMSISEGLALI
+598 FKEMSIPEGLALI
-611 KEFYDHAT
+611 KDFYDNAT
-619 LPVIDESWERQYKNT
+619 LPVIDESWEKQYKNT

-649 YLNQYEFSN
+649 YLNQYELSN

-689 YFIERGKGKNLHIS
+689 YFIERGKGKNLHIR
-703 LYITIEDDTEDDIV
+703 LYITTEDDIGDEIV

-731 YWIQESITSNKLP
+731 YWIQESMTSNTLP
-744 DLSDWEEVK
+744 DLSDWHEIK
-753 KKHN
+753 KK

>member
-1 MLSASTDYYVEERM
+1 M

-26 FNKVFHQCNK
+26 FNKIFHQCNK
-36 DIAWEGKAEL
+36 DIAWAGKAEL
-46 ETLVKLDEEGQT
+46 DALVKLDEEGQK

-83 GFPEDDSKAY
+83 GFPEDDTKAY
-93 SYLHTAIRKGS
+93 SYLHTANRKGS

-129 KDEAFQRVY
+129 KNQAFQRVY

-149 YAIANVYQWGD
+149 YAIANVFQWGD
-160 YHILPSA
+160 YRLLPSA
-167 KKVAN
+167 QKIVN
-172 EGEPSGF
+172 EGEPSGVVH
-179 ARFLKGLFVQA
+179 FLKSFFTQVG
-190 DQRRLANK
+190 QRRLDPK
-198 VNTIAQQWLRK
+198 ITSIAQQWLHK
-209 SAEAGLV
+209 SAAAGLI
-216 IAYRNLRITYAEQC
+216 IAYRNLRLTYAEQN
-230 NKKMEEQVI
+230 NKAMEEQVI
-239 FEGAKAGLPLMMY
+239 FKGAAAGLPLMMY

-265 GALQYFERGAAMNNG
+265 RALEYFERGVTMNNG
-280 MCLREAAEYYAKPRE
+280 MCLREAAEYYAKPCE
-295 SNKRIPQDIQKALR
+295 SNKRIPQDIQKALK

-318 DYLDFDDHAYVTM
+318 DYLDFNDHAYVTM
-331 QAIIIRTLNID
+331 QVIILRTLNID

-361 TLDAIW
+361 TLDTIW

-375 FKKGNTPAIRN
+375 FRKGNTPAIRT

-392 QASKCHDRYGSYDYA
+392 QASKCFDRYGSYDYA
-407 DHLWQLAAG
+407 DQLWQLAAG
-416 YCYEIGAITNEPDL
+416 YCYEIGAITKEPDL
-430 DQAVAFYEHARE
+430 DQAVTFYEHARE
-442 SIRRINTRNDNWL
+442 SIKRLNTRNDNWFG
-455 STGEPLVI
+455 TGEPLAI

-482 YKEGVKE
+482 YKEGIQQ

-510 IFEESTTGWR
+510 IFEDSTTGWR
-520 TNKYDWAF
+520 TNKYDWQF
-528 IQREWDT
+528 IEREWDT

-569 SCTIYLYGYL
+569 SCSIYLYGYI
-579 EATDER
+579 EDTSR
-585 DENSEPTVYEIRY
+585 QDENVDPTVYEIRY
-598 FKEMSISEGLALI
+598 FKEMSIPEGLALI
-611 KEFYDHAT
+611 KNFYDTAT
-619 LPVIDESWERQYKNT
+619 LPVIDESWEKQYKNT

-649 YLNQYEFSN
+649 YLNQYEYPN

-673 DIIAVR
+673 NIIEVR
-679 PSNLDDPGIS
+679 PSSLDEQCIS
-689 YFIERGKGKNLHIS
+689 YYIERGKGKNLRIR
-703 LYITIEDDTEDDIV
+703 LYATVDEDNV

-744 DLSDWEEVK
+744 DLSDWDEIK
-753 KKHN
+753 KK

>member
-1 MLSASTDYYVEERM
+1 M

-26 FNKVFHQCNK
+26 FNKIFHQCNK

-46 ETLVKLDEEGQT
+46 DALVKLDEEGQK

-83 GFPEDDSKAY
+83 GFPEDDTKAY

-129 KDEAFQRVY
+129 KDQAFQRVY

-167 KKVAN
+167 QKVAN
-172 EGEPSGF
+172 EGEPSTF
-179 ARFLKGLFVQA
+179 VRFLKGLFAQA
-190 DQRRLANK
+190 DQRRFANK
-198 VNTIAQQWLRK
+198 VTAIAQQWLRK

-216 IAYRNLRITYAEQC
+216 IAYRNLRITYIEQ
-230 NKKMEEQVI
+230 NNSVMEEQVI
-239 FEGAKAGLPLMMY
+239 FEGAAAGLPLMMY

-265 GALQYFERGAAMNNG
+265 RALEYFERGAAMNNG
-280 MCLREAAEYYAKPRE
+280 MCLRETAEYYAKPGE
-295 SNKRIPQDIQKALR
+295 SNKRIPQDIQKALK

-318 DYLDFDDHAYVTM
+318 DYLDFNDHAYATM
-331 QAIIIRTLNID
+331 QAIILRTLNID

-375 FKKGNTPAIRN
+375 FKKGNTPAIRT

-392 QASKCHDRYGSYDYA
+392 QAGKCFDRYGSYDYA
-407 DHLWQLAAG
+407 DHLWQLATG
-416 YCYEIGAITNEPDL
+416 YCYETGAITKEPDL
-430 DQAVAFYEHARE
+430 DQAVTFYEHARE
-442 SIRRINTRNDNWL
+442 SIKRLNTRNDNWL
-455 STGEPLVI
+455 GTGEPLVI

-470 LEAFELVDGHYQ
+470 LEAFELVNGHYQ
-482 YKEGVKE
+482 YKEGIKQ

-510 IFEESTTGWR
+510 IFEDSTTGWR
-520 TNKYDWAF
+520 TNKYDWNF

-541 IIYDNRQSIENVI
+541 IIYDNRQSIENII

-569 SCTIYLYGYL
+569 TCTIYLYGYS
-579 EATDER
+579 EDPAECDETL
-585 DENSEPTVYEIRY
+585 EPTIYEVRDL
-598 FKEMSISEGLALI
+598 KEMSISEGLGLI

-619 LPVIDESWERQYKNT
+619 LPVIDESWEKQYKNT

-649 YLNQYEFSN
+649 YLNQYELSN

-689 YFIERGKGKNLHIS
+689 YFIERGKGKNLHIR
-703 LYITIEDDTEDDIV
+703 LYITTEDDIGDEIV
-717 YGFERESCN
+717 YGFERDSSN

-753 KKHN
+753 KKD

>member
-1 MLSASTDYYVEERM
+1 MLSASTDYYAEERM

-26 FNKVFHQCNK
+26 FNKIFHQCNK

-83 GFPEDDSKAY
+83 GFPEDDTKAY

-172 EGEPSGF
+172 EGEPSTF
-179 ARFLKGLFVQA
+179 VRFLKGLFVQA

-216 IAYRNLRITYAEQC
+216 IAYRNLRITYVEQD
-230 NKKMEEQVI
+230 NRKMEEQVI

-265 GALQYFERGAAMNNG
+265 RALEYFERGATMNNG
-280 MCLREAAEYYAKPRE
+280 MCLREAAEYYAKPHL

-318 DYLDFDDHAYVTM
+318 DYLDFNDHAYVTM

-375 FKKGNTPAIRN
+375 FKKGNSPAIRT

-416 YCYEIGAITNEPDL
+416 YCYETGAITKEPDL
-430 DQAVAFYEHARE
+430 DQAVTFYEHARE
-442 SIRRINTRNDNWL
+442 SIRRLNTRNDNWL
-455 STGEPLVI
+455 GTGEPLVI

-470 LEAFELVDGHYQ
+470 LEAFELVNGHYQ
-482 YKEGVKE
+482 YKEGVNQ

-510 IFEESTTGWR
+510 IFEDSTTGWR

-585 DENSEPTVYEIRY
+585 DESSEPTVYEIRY
-598 FKEMSISEGLALI
+598 FKEMSIPEGLALI

-619 LPVIDESWERQYKNT
+619 LPVIDESWEKQYKNT

-649 YLNQYEFSN
+649 YLNQYELSN

-673 DIIAVR
+673 DIMAVR

-703 LYITIEDDTEDDIV
+703 LYITIEDDVEDDIV
-717 YGFERESCN
+717 YGFERDSIN

-744 DLSDWEEVK
+744 DLSDWEEIK
-753 KKHN
+753 KKKN

>member
-26 FNKVFHQCNK
+26 FNKIFHQCNK
-36 DIAWEGKAEL
+36 DIAWAGKAEL

-83 GFPEDDSKAY
+83 GFPEDDTKAY

-149 YAIANVYQWGD
+149 YAIASVYQWGD

-198 VNTIAQQWLRK
+198 VNAIAQQWLRK

-216 IAYRNLRITYAEQC
+216 IAYRNLRITYVEQG

-265 GALQYFERGAAMNNG
+265 RALEYFERGAAMNNG
-280 MCLREAAEYYAKPRE
+280 MSLREAAEYYAKPRE

-375 FKKGNTPAIRN
+375 FKKGNTPAMRN

-392 QASKCHDRYGSYDYA
+392 QASKCHDRYGSYEYA

-416 YCYEIGAITNEPDL
+416 YCYEIGAITKEPDL
-430 DQAVAFYEHARE
+430 DQAVTFYEHARE

-455 STGEPLVI
+455 GAGEPLVI

-470 LEAFELVDGHYQ
+470 LEAFELVNGHYQ
-482 YKEGVKE
+482 YKEGIKQ

-510 IFEESTTGWR
+510 IFEDSTTGWR
-520 TNKYDWAF
+520 TNKYDWNF

-585 DENSEPTVYEIRY
+585 DEKSEPTVYEIRY
-598 FKEMSISEGLALI
+598 FKEMSIPEGLALI

-619 LPVIDESWERQYKNT
+619 LPIIDESWEKQYKNT

-649 YLNQYEFSN
+649 YLNQYELSN

-673 DIIAVR
+673 DIMAVR

-717 YGFERESCN
+717 YGFERDSSN

>member
-1 MLSASTDYYVEERM
+1 M

-26 FNKVFHQCNK
+26 FNKIFHQCNK
-36 DIAWEGKAEL
+36 DIAWAGKAEL
-46 ETLVKLDEEGQT
+46 DALVKLDEEGQK

-83 GFPEDDSKAY
+83 GFPEDDTKAY

-129 KDEAFQRVY
+129 KDQAFQRVY

-149 YAIANVYQWGD
+149 YAIANVFQWGD
-160 YHILPSA
+160 YRLLPSA
-167 KKVAN
+167 RKIVN
-172 EGEPSGF
+172 EGEPSGVVH
-179 ARFLKGLFVQA
+179 FLKSLFVQV

-198 VNTIAQQWLRK
+198 VTAIAQQWLHK
-209 SAEAGLV
+209 SAAAGLV
-216 IAYRNLRITYAEQC
+216 IAYRNLRLTYAEQN
-230 NKKMEEQVI
+230 NKAMEEQVI
-239 FEGAKAGLPLMMY
+239 FEGAAAGLPLMMY

-265 GALQYFERGAAMNNG
+265 RALEYFERGAAMNNG
-280 MCLREAAEYYAKPRE
+280 MCLREAAEYYAKPCE
-295 SNKRIPQDIQKALR
+295 SNKRIPQNIQKALR

-318 DYLDFDDHAYVTM
+318 DYLDFNDHAYVTM
-331 QAIIIRTLNID
+331 QAIILRTLNID

-361 TLDAIW
+361 TLDTIW

-375 FKKGNTPAIRN
+375 FKKGNTPAIRT

-392 QASKCHDRYGSYDYA
+392 KASKCYDRYGSYDYT

-416 YCYEIGAITNEPDL
+416 YCYEIGAFTKEPDL
-430 DQAVAFYEHARE
+430 DQAVTFYEHARE
-442 SIRRINTRNDNWL
+442 SINRLNTRNDNWFG
-455 STGEPLVI
+455 TGEPLVI

-470 LEAFELVDGHYQ
+470 LEAFELVNGHYQ
-482 YKEGVKE
+482 YKEGIQQ

-510 IFEESTTGWR
+510 IFEDSSTGWR
-520 TNKYDWAF
+520 TNKYDWQF
-528 IQREWDT
+528 IEREWDT

-541 IIYDNRQSIENVI
+541 IIYDNRQSIENII

-569 SCTIYLYGYL
+569 SCTIYLYGYI
-579 EATDER
+579 EDTSR
-585 DENSEPTVYEIRY
+585 QDENVDPRVYEMRY
-598 FKEMSISEGLALI
+598 FKEMSIPAGLALI
-611 KEFYDHAT
+611 KNFYDNAT
-619 LPVIDESWERQYKNT
+619 LPVIDESWEKEYKNT

-649 YLNQYEFSN
+649 YLNQYEYPN

-673 DIIAVR
+673 NIIEVR
-679 PSNLDDPGIS
+679 PSSLDEQCIS
-689 YFIERGKGKNLHIS
+689 YYIERGKGKNLRIR
-703 LYITIEDDTEDDIV
+703 LYATVDEDNV

-744 DLSDWEEVK
+744 DLSDWDEIK
-753 KKHN
+753 KK

>member
-1 MLSASTDYYVEERM
+1 M

-26 FNKVFHQCNK
+26 FNKIFHQCNK

-46 ETLVKLDEEGQT
+46 DALVKLDEEGQK

-83 GFPEDDSKAY
+83 GFPEDDTKAY

-129 KDEAFQRVY
+129 KDQAFQRVY

-149 YAIANVYQWGD
+149 YAIANVFQWGD

-167 KKVAN
+167 QKVAN
-172 EGEPSGF
+172 EGEPSSF
-179 ARFLKGLFVQA
+179 VRFLKGLFAQA
-190 DQRRLANK
+190 DQRRFANK
-198 VNTIAQQWLRK
+198 ITAIAQQWLRK

-216 IAYRNLRITYAEQC
+216 IAYRNLRITYVEQ
-230 NKKMEEQVI
+230 NNSVMEEQVI
-239 FEGAKAGLPLMMY
+239 FEGAAAGLPLMMY

-265 GALQYFERGAAMNNG
+265 RALEYFERGAAMNNG
-280 MCLREAAEYYAKPRE
+280 MCLREAAEYYAKPCE
-295 SNKRIPQDIQKALR
+295 SNKRIPQNIQKALK

-318 DYLDFDDHAYVTM
+318 DYLDFNDHAYVTM
-331 QAIIIRTLNID
+331 QAIILRTLNID

-375 FKKGNTPAIRN
+375 FKKGNTPAIRT

-392 QASKCHDRYGSYDYA
+392 QAGKCFDRYGSYDYA

-416 YCYEIGAITNEPDL
+416 YCYEIGAITKEPDL
-430 DQAVAFYEHARE
+430 DQAVTFYEHARE
-442 SIRRINTRNDNWL
+442 SIRRLNTRNDNWL
-455 STGEPLVI
+455 GTGEPLAI

-482 YKEGVKE
+482 YKEGITQ

-510 IFEESTTGWR
+510 IFEDSTTGWR
-520 TNKYDWAF
+520 TNKYDWPF
-528 IQREWDT
+528 IEREWDT

-569 SCTIYLYGYL
+569 TCNIYLYGYS
-579 EATDER
+579 EDPAECDETL
-585 DENSEPTVYEIRY
+585 EPTIYEIRD
-598 FKEMSISEGLALI
+598 FKEMSISEGLRLI

-619 LPVIDESWERQYKNT
+619 LPVIDESWEKQYKNT

-649 YLNQYEFSN
+649 YLNQYELSN
-658 QMIKDALEGVANGKY
+658 QMIKDALEGVANGTY

-689 YFIERGKGKNLHIS
+689 YFIERGKGKNLHIR
-703 LYITIEDDTEDDIV
+703 LYITTEDDIGDEIV
-717 YGFERESCN
+717 YGFERDSSN

-753 KKHN
+753 KKD

>member
-1 MLSASTDYYVEERM
+1 
-15 SFYFTDQIQQS
+15 
-26 FNKVFHQCNK
+26 
-36 DIAWEGKAEL
+36 
-46 ETLVKLDEEGQT
+46 
-58 IPGIGDVYAIL
+58 
-69 ARVYSGPQFTWIEA
+69 
-83 GFPEDDSKAY
+83 
-93 SYLHTAIRKGS
+93 
-104 AIAILQAMRTSGAL
+104 
-118 TPTIEK
+118 
-124 ELPMT
+124 MT
-129 KDEAFQRVY
+129 KDQAFQRVY

-149 YAIANVYQWGD
+149 YAIANVFQWGD

-167 KKVAN
+167 QKVAN
-172 EGEPSGF
+172 EGEPSTF
-179 ARFLKGLFVQA
+179 VRFLKGLFAQA
-190 DQRRLANK
+190 DQRRFANK
-198 VNTIAQQWLRK
+198 ITTIAQKWLRK
-209 SAEAGLV
+209 SAEAGLI
-216 IAYRNLRITYAEQC
+216 IAYRNLRITYIEQD
-230 NKKMEEQVI
+230 NSAMEEQVI
-239 FEGAKAGLPLMMY
+239 FEGAAAGLPLMMY
-252 LAGDICKSRGEHE
+252 LAGDICKSREEHE
-265 GALQYFERGAAMNNG
+265 RALEYFERGAAMNNG
-280 MCLREAAEYYAKPRE
+280 MCLREAAEYYAKPCE
-295 SNKRIPQDIQKALR
+295 SNKRILQDIQKALR

-318 DYLDFDDHAYVTM
+318 DYLDFNDHAYVTM
-331 QAIIIRTLNID
+331 QAIILRTLNID

-375 FKKGNTPAIRN
+375 FKKGNTPAIRT

-392 QASKCHDRYGSYDYA
+392 KASKYFDRYGSYDYA

-416 YCYEIGAITNEPDL
+416 FCYEIGAITKEPDL
-430 DQAVAFYEHARE
+430 DQAVTFYEHARE
-442 SIRRINTRNDNWL
+442 SINRLNTRNDNWL
-455 STGEPLVI
+455 GTGEPLAI

-470 LEAFELVDGHYQ
+470 LEAFKLVDGHYQ
-482 YKEGVKE
+482 YKEGITQ

-510 IFEESTTGWR
+510 IFENSTTGWR
-520 TNKYDWAF
+520 TNKYDWNF

-541 IIYDNRQSIENVI
+541 IIYDNRQSIENII

-569 SCTIYLYGYL
+569 SCTIYLYGYS
-579 EATDER
+579 EDPAECDETL
-585 DENSEPTVYEIRY
+585 EPTIYEIRDY
-598 FKEMSISEGLALI
+598 KEMSISEGLGLI

-619 LPVIDESWERQYKNT
+619 LPVIDENWEKQYKNT

-649 YLNQYEFSN
+649 YLNQYELSN
-658 QMIKDALEGVANGKY
+658 QMIKDALEGVANGTY

-689 YFIERGKGKNLHIS
+689 YFIERGKGKNLHIR
-703 LYITIEDDTEDDIV
+703 LYITTEDDIGDEIV
-717 YGFERESCN
+717 YGFERDSSN

-753 KKHN
+753 KKD

>member
-26 FNKVFHQCNK
+26 FNKIFHQCNK

-46 ETLVKLDEEGQT
+46 ETLVKLDEEGQM

-83 GFPEDDSKAY
+83 GFPEDDTKAY

-104 AIAILQAMRTSGAL
+104 AIAILQAMRSSGAL

-149 YAIANVYQWGD
+149 YAIANIYQWGD

-216 IAYRNLRITYAEQC
+216 IAYRNLRITYVEQG

-265 GALQYFERGAAMNNG
+265 GALEYFERGAAMNNG
-280 MCLREAAEYYAKPRE
+280 MCLREAAEYYAKPHL

-375 FKKGNTPAIRN
+375 FKKGNSPAIRT

-392 QASKCHDRYGSYDYA
+392 QASKCHDRYGSYEYA

-416 YCYEIGAITNEPDL
+416 YCYEIGAITKEPDL
-430 DQAVAFYEHARE
+430 DQAVTFYEHARE

-455 STGEPLVI
+455 GAGEPLVI

-554 YDVYSIVMFHNEDKN
+554 YDVYSIVMFHNEDNN

-579 EATDER
+579 EDTSR
-585 DENSEPTVYEIRY
+585 QDENVEPTVYEIRY
-598 FKEMSISEGLALI
+598 FKEMSIPEGLALI

-619 LPVIDESWERQYKNT
+619 LPVIDERWERQYKNT

-673 DIIAVR
+673 DIMAVR

-744 DLSDWEEVK
+744 DLSDWDEIK
-753 KKHN
+753 KK

>member
-1 MLSASTDYYVEERM
+1 M

-26 FNKVFHQCNK
+26 FNKIFHQCNK

-46 ETLVKLDEEGQT
+46 DALVKLDEEGQK

-83 GFPEDDSKAY
+83 GFPEDDTKAY

-129 KDEAFQRVY
+129 KDQAFQRVY

-167 KKVAN
+167 QKVAN
-172 EGEPSGF
+172 EGEPSSF
-179 ARFLKGLFVQA
+179 VRFLKGLFAQA
-190 DQRRLANK
+190 DQRRFANK
-198 VNTIAQQWLRK
+198 ITAIAQQWLRK

-216 IAYRNLRITYAEQC
+216 IAYRNLRITYVEQ
-230 NKKMEEQVI
+230 NNSVMEEQVI
-239 FEGAKAGLPLMMY
+239 FEGAAAGLPLMMY

-265 GALQYFERGAAMNNG
+265 RALEYFERGAAMNNG
-280 MCLREAAEYYAKPRE
+280 MCLREAAEYYAKPCE
-295 SNKRIPQDIQKALR
+295 SNKRIPQNIQKALK

-318 DYLDFDDHAYVTM
+318 DYLDFNDHAYVTM
-331 QAIIIRTLNID
+331 QAIILRTLNID

-375 FKKGNTPAIRN
+375 FKKGNSPAVRT

-392 QASKCHDRYGSYDYA
+392 QAGKCFDRYGSYDYA

-416 YCYEIGAITNEPDL
+416 YCYEIGAITKEPDL
-430 DQAVAFYEHARE
+430 DQAVTFYEHARE
-442 SIRRINTRNDNWL
+442 SIRRLNTRNDNWL
-455 STGEPLVI
+455 GTGEPLAI

-482 YKEGVKE
+482 YKEGITQ

-510 IFEESTTGWR
+510 IFEDSTTGWR
-520 TNKYDWAF
+520 TNKYDWPF
-528 IQREWDT
+528 IEREWDT

-569 SCTIYLYGYL
+569 TCNIYLYGYS
-579 EATDER
+579 EDPAECDETL
-585 DENSEPTVYEIRY
+585 EPTIYEIRD
-598 FKEMSISEGLALI
+598 FKEMSISEGLRLI

-619 LPVIDESWERQYKNT
+619 LPVIDESWEKQYKNT

-649 YLNQYEFSN
+649 YLNQYELSN
-658 QMIKDALEGVANGKY
+658 QMIKDALEGVANGTY

-689 YFIERGKGKNLHIS
+689 YFIERGKGKNLHIR
-703 LYITIEDDTEDDIV
+703 LYITTEDDIGDEIV
-717 YGFERESCN
+717 YGFERDSSN

-753 KKHN
+753 KKD

>member
-1 MLSASTDYYVEERM
+1 M

-26 FNKVFHQCNK
+26 FNKIFHQCNK
-36 DIAWEGKAEL
+36 DIAWAGKAEL

-83 GFPEDDSKAY
+83 GFPEDDTKAY

-129 KDEAFQRVY
+129 KDEAFQCVY

-198 VNTIAQQWLRK
+198 VTAIAQQWLRK

-216 IAYRNLRITYAEQC
+216 IAYRNLRITYVEQG

-239 FEGAKAGLPLMMY
+239 FEAAKAGLPLMMY

-265 GALQYFERGAAMNNG
+265 RALEYFERGAAMNNG

-375 FKKGNTPAIRN
+375 FKKGNAPAMRI

-392 QASKCHDRYGSYDYA
+392 QASKCHDRYGSYEYA

-416 YCYEIGAITNEPDL
+416 YCYEIGAITKEPDL
-430 DQAVAFYEHARE
+430 DQAVTFYEHARE

-455 STGEPLVI
+455 GTGEPLVI

-470 LEAFELVDGHYQ
+470 LEAFELVNGHYQ
-482 YKEGVKE
+482 YKEGIKE

-510 IFEESTTGWR
+510 IFEDSTTGWR
-520 TNKYDWAF
+520 TNKYDWNF

-673 DIIAVR
+673 DIMAVR

-703 LYITIEDDTEDDIV
+703 LYITIEDDVEDDIV

-744 DLSDWEEVK
+744 DLSDWDEIK
-753 KKHN
+753 KK

>member
-26 FNKVFHQCNK
+26 FNKIFHQCNK
-36 DIAWEGKAEL
+36 DIAWAGKAEL

-83 GFPEDDSKAY
+83 GFPEDDTKAY

-198 VNTIAQQWLRK
+198 VTAIAQQWLRK

-216 IAYRNLRITYAEQC
+216 IAYRNLRITYVEQG

-239 FEGAKAGLPLMMY
+239 FEAAKAGLPLMMY

-265 GALQYFERGAAMNNG
+265 RALQYFERGAAMNNG

-375 FKKGNTPAIRN
+375 FKKGNTPAIRT

-470 LEAFELVDGHYQ
+470 LEAFELVNGHYQ
-482 YKEGVKE
+482 YKEGIKE

-510 IFEESTTGWR
+510 IFEDSTTGWR

-554 YDVYSIVMFHNEDKN
+554 YDVYSIVMFHNEDNN

-585 DENSEPTVYEIRY
+585 DENSKPTVYEIRY
-598 FKEMSISEGLALI
+598 FKEMSIPEGLALI

-634 TPPREYVLT
+634 TPPQEYVLT

-673 DIIAVR
+673 DIMAVR

-703 LYITIEDDTEDDIV
+703 LYITIEDDVEDDIV
-717 YGFERESCN
+717 YGFERDSSN

-731 YWIQESITSNKLP
+731 YWIQESITSNKMP
-744 DLSDWEEVK
+744 DLSDWDEIK
-753 KKHN
+753 KK